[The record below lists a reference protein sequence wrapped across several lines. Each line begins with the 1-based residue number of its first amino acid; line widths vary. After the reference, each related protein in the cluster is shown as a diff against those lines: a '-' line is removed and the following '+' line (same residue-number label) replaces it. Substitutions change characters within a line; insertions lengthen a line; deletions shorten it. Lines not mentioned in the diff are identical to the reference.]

1 MPDLQH
7 FILTRFNLRLWS
19 QDKNGDPVRSREWLE
34 NRFELFEKYCLP
46 SVANQS
52 CKDFTWIILLDS
64 RTVEEFKKRIEDDRD
79 RCPQIVPV
87 YVEPAEGQNFAKIFQ
102 SSVVERLNGERVI
115 TTYLDNDDALDVHF
129 VEDLQKRAAVLTDSI
144 FISYSSGFQYFTEF
158 GLLMKIHYRRNHFIS
173 VIESGNPETVKTI
186 YGYGSH
192 YYIEKIP
199 GVQIEYVNG
208 YPSWCE
214 VIHKRNMGND
224 AYFFWGTRMVQDN
237 QTLIRDFAIDV
248 VPQHGFALYA
258 FKFIPRY
265 IKVFFLR
272 VKYFFFGRR
281 W

>member
-144 FISYSSGFQYFTEF
+144 FISSFY
-158 GLLMKIHYRRNHFIS
+158 
-173 VIESGNPETVKTI
+173 
-186 YGYGSH
+186 
-192 YYIEKIP
+192 
-199 GVQIEYVNG
+199 
-208 YPSWCE
+208 
-214 VIHKRNMGND
+214 KR
-224 AYFFWGTRMVQDN
+224 Y
-237 QTLIRDFAIDV
+237 
-248 VPQHGFALYA
+248 
-258 FKFIPRY
+258 
-265 IKVFFLR
+265 
-272 VKYFFFGRR
+272 
-281 W
+281 